1 MLNRYMDPDFTA
13 LASRVAARAEVLGC
27 VILSRDGLVLGSFP
41 PNGEGDI
48 TPGLLRFAQL
58 GDPERG
64 FVQFPDEVWAYVT
77 HGSYAAFAV
86 AGAGTRPGILI
97 DYLEQAL
104 EVAGDARITRFAVSE
119 PLHVDLSPK
128 VARIGRGLRATSNVP
143 AEELRASVTAAPPI
157 REAPPL
163 PSPGFSEPITPF
175 EPPNEPTREEPFE
188 APREPNTPFEPL
200 PEPPREAP
208 VEAPR
213 ESTTPFER
221 FPEPSREAPVEEPRE
236 PASEARFEPP
246 TEPPVQSPRDPVE
259 APSWFATPGKDA
271 TDELAKT
278 LAESVSGE
286 DNDPPD
292 ADEGGDV
299 ASASDHA
306 GPFEAEVQ
314 TGLVI
319 GEPPGIVPEGFPT
332 FGEHEGARI
341 GFDRDAGDFPGAGD
355 GSGDSHA
362 LHEGAENPEE
372 IDRVALARE
381 FAQLLQDAPA
391 SAEDSD

>member
-1 MLNRYMDPDFTA
+1 MDPDFTA

-104 EVAGDARITRFAVSE
+104 EVAGEARINRSAVSE

-143 AEELRASVTAAPPI
+143 AEELRAAVAAPPTQ
-157 REAPPL
+157 EAPPART
-163 PSPGFSEPITPF
+163 PDVSEPRAPF
-175 EPPNEPTREEPFE
+175 EQPHEPVNEPHIE
-188 APREPNTPFEPL
+188 APYEPA
-200 PEPPREAP
+200 REAP
-208 VEAPR
+208 VEPR
-213 ESTTPFER
+213 DEQAR
-221 FPEPSREAPVEEPRE
+221 QAPVEEPHE
-236 PASEARFEPP
+236 AVHEARFEPP
-246 TEPPVQSPRDPVE
+246 HEPPIGAQDERPGERPDEGPVDARYEAPVEWPHEPVE
-259 APSWFATPGKDA
+259 APTQFSAPHGDSP
-271 TDELAKT
+271 DELAKT
-278 LAESVSGE
+278 LAEAVAAEHNEPRDAREEGHVAPSSGH
-286 DNDPPD
+286 D
-292 ADEGGDV
+292 
-299 ASASDHA
+299 
-306 GPFEAEVQ
+306 GPFEAELPPE
-314 TGLVI
+314 LVI
-319 GEPPGIVPEGFPT
+319 GEPPPGTVSDEFPT
-332 FGEHEGARI
+332 FGEHEGARS
-341 GFDRDAGDFPGAGD
+341 GFDRDVGESLDAGDA
-355 GSGDSHA
+355 SGEGQDA
-362 LHEGAENPEE
+362 PREGAEGPEE

-391 SAEDSD
+391 PAEDEE